1 MLTRARLAFLFLIL
15 FLFAAPGCGDASTS
29 NGRADGGA
37 DAQSVDGASDASAV
51 DDADL
56 DAWAPPRC
64 GDAHVDPGETCDDGN
79 DDRYDGCLPDC
90 TEPPPIG
97 PPERTWTWF
106 PIPGTQCVDGTETG
120 FGVSTVTGAT
130 DLMVYL
136 EGGGACFNDACDFT
150 ALSVPFVPPPDGI
163 FDRANT
169 GNPVRGWNMIYVPY
183 CTGDIYGGDR
193 DTMLAGAIRHFHG
206 YVNIQR
212 DLEAIVPAFPH
223 VTRVLFTGISA
234 GGFGAGL
241 NAGQA
246 ARAFGPSR
254 QLIMLDDSG
263 PPLGNDVIPPCLQQI
278 FRETWGLDDTI
289 LAECGAD
296 CPDPNDFATGVL
308 AHFASTYP
316 EARFGLF
323 SNTGDTVI
331 RTFMGFGWYD
341 GAADHCTGIVPTS
354 VPVTA
359 YQNGLLGLRTTY
371 GARASFYLNGL
382 TGVGLGLGHTTLRT
396 PSFYT
401 PLTGGVAVSDWVG
414 DVIDG
419 TITQVG
425 P

>member
-1 MLTRARLAFLFLIL
+1 MLLRAVSMVLLALAL
-15 FLFAAPGCGDASTS
+15 ASAGCSDTSGPGSQDVGA
-29 NGRADGGA
+29 GDGGVDAGA
-37 DAQSVDGASDASAV
+37 DVGV
-51 DDADL
+51 DADQ

-64 GDAHVDPGETCDDGN
+64 GDGVVNQASEVCDDGN
-79 DDRYDGCLPDC
+79 DDPYDGCRPDC
-90 TEPPPIG
+90 TEPPVIG
-97 PPERTWTWF
+97 PPDRTWTWY
-106 PIPGTQCVDGTETG
+106 PIPGTQCIDGSETG
-120 FGVSTVTGAT
+120 FGVSIVTGST
-130 DLMVYL
+130 DLMIYL

-163 FDRANT
+163 FDRTQT
-169 GNPVRGWNMIYVPY
+169 GNPVRDWNMVYVPY

-193 DTMLAGAIRHFHG
+193 DTMLAGAVRHFHG

-223 VTRVLFTGISA
+223 VTRVLWTGISA

-254 QLIMLDDSG
+254 QMILLDDSG

-278 FRETWGLDDTI
+278 FRDTWGLDDTI

-296 CPDPNDFATGVL
+296 CTDPNDFATGVL
-308 AHFASTYP
+308 AHFDRLYP
-316 EARFGLF
+316 DAHVGLF

-341 GAADHCTGIVPTS
+341 GMHDHCTGIAPTS
-354 VPVTA
+354 VPFTD
-359 YQNGLLGLRTTY
+359 YENGLLALRTTY
-371 GARASFYLNGL
+371 ASRASFYLNGASG
-382 TGVGLGLGHTTLRT
+382 TGFGLGHTTLCT
-396 PSFYT
+396 ASFYT